1 MGSPV
6 ARKSTRNWLAF
17 SITLLG
23 LFALVGQA
31 QALEA
36 EVRSVTPNYQTV
48 QVSHQECRDVAVPVA
63 PAYDYRGLNAGTVI
77 GGVAGGVVGSTIGH
91 GSGRTLATVAGALLG
106 ATVGHQVTQP
116 LPAEPP
122 RYVTETQCQTVWSP
136 ETRVRDYTVVYR
148 LSGGET
154 FSQTLPYAPRVGS
167 VHHAHV
173 YVDAGR
179 RY

>member
-1 MGSPV
+1 MGSLV
-6 ARKSTRNWLAF
+6 AGKSMRKWLAF
-17 SITLLG
+17 SIPLLG

-36 EVRSVTPNYQTV
+36 EVRSVTPNYETV

-77 GGVAGGVVGSTIGH
+77 GGVAGGVVGNTIGH

-106 ATVGHQVTQP
+106 ATVGHEVTQP
-116 LPAEPP
+116 LPERP
-122 RYVTETQCQTVWSP
+122 RYVTETQCRTVWSP

-167 VHHAHV
+167 VHRAHV

-179 RY
+179 HY